1 VSLRV
6 VRGSLTRLFAAVVL
20 AGAVTTTVA
29 TVAPT
34 AAFADTSA
42 SMESQFVAKMNAARQ
57 SAGLRPYSVASDLTS
72 VARQHSAQ
80 MASKQELYHN
90 PNLTSQVQNW
100 QAVGENVGEGPT
112 VSDIHNAFM
121 QSPEHK
127 ANILD
132 HDFTQVGVGVVVDKQ
147 GIIWVTEDFRQP
159 QSSTGSSTGHS
170 TSSTTTHRAAP
181 KRTTT
186 RHVSAPKAG
195 TVTHPAAPK
204 TPAPAARPRTARA
217 HPAVAASP
225 QATLLAKL
233 AAMRTAGAGAPSPD
247 PVAAAFDYLS
257 TVTDLTT
264 AGA

>member
-1 VSLRV
+1 MSLRV
-6 VRGSLTRLFAAVVL
+6 VRGTLSRVVAAIVL
-20 AGAVTTTVA
+20 AAAVTTTVA

-34 AAFADTSA
+34 AAFADSSA

-57 SAGLRPYSVASDLTS
+57 AAGLRPYAVASDLTS
-72 VARQHSAQ
+72 IARQHSAQ
-80 MASKQELYHN
+80 MASKQSLYHN

-132 HDFTQVGVGVVVDKQ
+132 HDFTQVGIGVVVDKN

-159 QSSTGSSTGHS
+159 QHS
-170 TSSTTTHRAAP
+170 APAPVHHTAPKTAATTHHAG
-181 KRTTT
+181 TTT
-186 RHVSAPKAG
+186 RVTVAHV
-195 TVTHPAAPK
+195 TTPK
-204 TPAPAARPRTARA
+204 TQAPVPVKAAHARP
-217 HPAVAASP
+217 AVTASP

-233 AAMRTAGAGAPSPD
+233 AAMRNAGADAPSSD

>member
-1 VSLRV
+1 MSLRV
-6 VRGSLTRLFAAVVL
+6 VRGTFTRLFAAVVL
-20 AGAVTTTVA
+20 ASAVTSTVA
-29 TVAPT
+29 AVAPT
-34 AAFADTSA
+34 AAFADSSA
-42 SMESQFVAKMNAARQ
+42 SMESQFVAKMNAARE

-80 MASKQELYHN
+80 MASQQRLYHN

-132 HDFTQVGVGVVVDKQ
+132 HDFTQVGVGVVVDKN

-159 QSSTGSSTGHS
+159 MHTASTPAHHT
-170 TSSTTTHRAAP
+170 TSKPATTAP
-181 KRTTT
+181 V
-186 RHVSAPKAG
+186 HQASAPKQSTA
-195 TVTHPAAPK
+195 AAP
-204 TPAPAARPRTARA
+204 APHAAAPVARA
-217 HPAVAASP
+217 HVAHAHPVTAASP
-225 QATLLAKL
+225 QAKLAAKL
-233 AAMRTAGAGAPSPD
+233 AAMRTAGTQAPSPD

>member
-1 VSLRV
+1 MSLGV
-6 VRGSLTRLFAAVVL
+6 VRGTLTRLFAAVVL

-34 AAFADTSA
+34 AAFADGSA
-42 SMESQFVAKMNAARQ
+42 SMESQFVAKMNAARE
-57 SAGLRPYSVASDLTS
+57 SAGLRPYVVASDLTS

-90 PNLTSQVQNW
+90 PNLTTQVQNW

-121 QSPEHK
+121 QSPEHR

-132 HDFTQVGVGVVVDKQ
+132 HDFTQVGVGVVVDKN

-159 QSSTGSSTGHS
+159 MRSASSSSPTHHS
-170 TSSTTTHRAAP
+170 APKTTTTHHASAPTNRPVTHAA
-181 KRTTT
+181 T
-186 RHVSAPKAG
+186 PKAG
-195 TVTHPAAPK
+195 AHAVHPL
-204 TPAPAARPRTARA
+204 ARP
-217 HPAVAASP
+217 HPTVAASP
-225 QATLLAKL
+225 QAKLLAKL
-233 AAMRTAGAGAPSPD
+233 AAMRTAGADAPSAD

>member
-1 VSLRV
+1 MSLRV
-6 VRGSLTRLFAAVVL
+6 VRGTLTRLFAAVVL

-29 TVAPT
+29 TIAPT
-34 AAFADTSA
+34 AALADSTA
-42 SMESQFVAKMNAARQ
+42 SMESQFVAKMNAAREA
-57 SAGLRPYSVASDLTS
+57 AGLRPYSVSSDLTS

-80 MASKQELYHN
+80 MASKQSLYHN

-121 QSPEHK
+121 QSPEHR

-132 HDFTQVGVGVVVDKQ
+132 HDFTQVGVGVSVDKN

-159 QSSTGSSTGHS
+159 LHS
-170 TSSTTTHRAAP
+170 TSSTSTHHSAP
-181 KRTTT
+181 KTATTTT
-186 RHVSAPKAG
+186 RRTSAPTTRTHTSAPKA
-195 TVTHPAAPK
+195 
-204 TPAPAARPRTARA
+204 PAPAAAKVPHPRPAA
-217 HPAVAASP
+217 AASP
-225 QATLLAKL
+225 QAKLAAKL
-233 AAMRTAGAGAPSPD
+233 AAMRTSGTDAQTTD

>member
-1 VSLRV
+1 VSLGV
-6 VRGSLTRLFAAVVL
+6 VRGTLTRLFAAVVL

-29 TVAPT
+29 TVAPV
-34 AAFADTSA
+34 AAFADSSA

-57 SAGLRPYSVASDLTS
+57 AAGLRPYVVASDLTS
-72 VARQHSAQ
+72 VARQHSAA

-90 PNLTSQVQNW
+90 PNLTTQVQNW

-121 QSPEHK
+121 QSPEHR

-132 HDFTQVGVGVVVDKQ
+132 HDFTQVGVGVVVDKN

-159 QSSTGSSTGHS
+159 MRSASSSSPTHHS
-170 TSSTTTHRAAP
+170 APKTTTTTTH
-181 KRTTT
+181 
-186 RHVSAPKAG
+186 HVSASTNPTPTHAATPKAS
-195 TVTHPAAPK
+195 VPAVHRVAHP
-204 TPAPAARPRTARA
+204 

-233 AAMRTAGAGAPSPD
+233 AAMRTAGADTHSAD

>member
-1 VSLRV
+1 VSLRAV
-6 VRGSLTRLFAAVVL
+6 LPNFGRGSVTRVFAAVLL
-20 AGAVTTTVA
+20 ASAVTTTVA
-29 TVAPT
+29 SVAPT
-34 AAFADTSA
+34 AAFADSTA

-57 SAGLRPYSVASDLTS
+57 SAGLRPYAVASDLTS

-80 MASKQELYHN
+80 MASKQSLYHN

-121 QSPEHK
+121 NSPEHK

-132 HDFTQVGVGVVVDKQ
+132 HDFTQVGVGVSVDKN

-159 QSSTGSSTGHS
+159 MHS
-170 TSSTTTHRAAP
+170 TSTSTSTH
-181 KRTTT
+181 KTTT
-186 RHVSAPKAG
+186 RQPTHHTTTATAPPRTTAAPRP
-195 TVTHPAAPK
+195 VASVVAHPRVVAARPHPAA
-204 TPAPAARPRTARA
+204 AAT
-217 HPAVAASP
+217 P
-225 QATLLAKL
+225 QAKLLARL
-233 AAMRTAGAGAPSPD
+233 TAMRTASAQTSSVD

-264 AGA
+264 AA

>member
-1 VSLRV
+1 MSLRL

-34 AAFADTSA
+34 AAFADSSA

-80 MASKQELYHN
+80 MASKQSLYHN

-112 VSDIHNAFM
+112 VSDIHSAFM

-132 HDFTQVGVGVVVDKQ
+132 RDFTQVGVGVTVDKN

-159 QSSTGSSTGHS
+159 MRAASSSTPTHHS
-170 TSSTTTHRAAP
+170 APKTTTTTHH
-181 KRTTT
+181 T
-186 RHVSAPKAG
+186 SAPTTGTATHASTPKA
-195 TVTHPAAPK
+195 VVPPAHAV
-204 TPAPAARPRTARA
+204 A
-217 HPAVAASP
+217 HPHPTVAASP
-225 QATLLAKL
+225 QAKLLAKL
-233 AAMRTAGAGAPSPD
+233 AAMRTAGAGTPSPD